1 MLPIAGFGL
10 TALVGRRLGTRA
22 GIIAVPIIIVTWLV
36 AMVVVYTSLSGGF
49 GEEGLHFTLY
59 EWIPAGDFRC
69 RSAWPST
76 T

>member
-1 MLPIAGFGL
+1 MAGFAL

-22 GIIAVPIIIVTWLV
+22 WIIAVPVIIVTWLIAHV
-36 AMVVVYTSLSGGF
+36 SSSTRRCSSARF

-59 EWIPAGDFRC
+59 EWIPAGDFQVPT
-69 RSAWPST
+69 STSPST